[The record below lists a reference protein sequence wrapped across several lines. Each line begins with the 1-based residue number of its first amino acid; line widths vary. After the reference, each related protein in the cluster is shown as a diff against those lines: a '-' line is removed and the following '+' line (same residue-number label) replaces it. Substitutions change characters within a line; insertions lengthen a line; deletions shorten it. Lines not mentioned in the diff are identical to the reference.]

1 MAGKGQR
8 GSSRREHLLQCSPRL
23 PALSLRL
30 SRAAR
35 MRAGSAWRVFLVLR
49 WRAAGAPALRDGVE
63 LAVTVT
69 ERDLARF
76 PDAAARLAEISG
88 YCAGGCA
95 EEASTSSS
103 DSEAS
108 PAPPT

>member
-1 MAGKGQR
+1 MWGGRWQR

-30 SRAAR
+30 SRAAL
-35 MRAGSAWRVFLVLR
+35 MCAGSAWRVFLVLG

-76 PDAAARLAEISG
+76 PDAAARLA
-88 YCAGGCA
+88 
-95 EEASTSSS
+95 
-103 DSEAS
+103 DQ
-108 PAPPT
+108 